1 MRSSRTSKWSE
12 HQNMHATR
20 SDNGNK
26 AKAARGTVVD
36 VSLCGDDP
44 STPSRPKLSSQSHMV
59 RRRDIHSIDEHGS
72 DNGNEAQAAGACVVD
87 VSLCGDGP
95 STRSQ
100 PRLSSQ
106 NHMSRRRENE
116 SLDLDEVVCTNMWS
130 LMFNVI
136 MATRP
141 RLLELVSLTCLSAE
155 TTPRLARS
163 QSQVGVL
170 VLKNKELRMQGGE
183 HDDPSSFI
191 PN

>member
-1 MRSSRTSKWSE
+1 
-12 HQNMHATR
+12 
-20 SDNGNK
+20 
-26 AKAARGTVVD
+26 
-36 VSLCGDDP
+36 
-44 STPSRPKLSSQSHMV
+44 
-59 RRRDIHSIDEHGS
+59 
-72 DNGNEAQAAGACVVD
+72 
-87 VSLCGDGP
+87 
-95 STRSQ
+95 
-100 PRLSSQ
+100 
-106 NHMSRRRENE
+106 MSRRRENE